1 MAKTINA
8 DLAARLREESEGT
21 REDDY
26 PTDARPSRPNR
37 TKVYSIRLSEDEQA
51 RVQQA
56 ADAQHL
62 PASTLVRSWILDRL
76 NQDRTA

>member
-1 MAKTINA
+1 MAKTINPE
-8 DLAARLREESEGT
+8 LASRLRQESEAT
-21 REDDY
+21 RESDY
-26 PTDARPSRPNR
+26 PEAARPSRPNR
-37 TKVYSIRLSEDEQA
+37 TKVYSIRLSEDEQT